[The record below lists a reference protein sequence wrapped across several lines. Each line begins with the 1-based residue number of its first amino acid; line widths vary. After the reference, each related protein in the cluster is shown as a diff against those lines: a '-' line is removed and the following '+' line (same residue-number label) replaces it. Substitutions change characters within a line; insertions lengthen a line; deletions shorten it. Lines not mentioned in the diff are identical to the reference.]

1 MLVTRAGLDKR
12 PHDVAAMFDKVAAR
26 YDRTNDVLSFG
37 QDRLWR
43 RAVASAVAA
52 RPGERILDVG
62 AGTGASSD
70 PFTAAGAYVVAV
82 DFSFGMMLEGAR
94 GRSSLRFVAGD
105 ALALPFADNSFD
117 AVTISFGLRNV
128 ADVPAALAEMRRVTR
143 PAGRLVI
150 CESSQPVWPPF
161 RAVYLAYLMR
171 VLPKIAR
178 IVGSNAAAYRYLSET
193 IRDWP
198 DQRTLA
204 AMITDAGW
212 RDAQWRNLTGGIAA
226 VHRATAP

>member
-1 MLVTRAGLDKR
+1 MLVTRAGLDKS
-12 PHDVAAMFDKVAAR
+12 PHAVAAMFDEVAAR

-43 RAVASAVAA
+43 RGVAAAVAA
-52 RPGERILDVG
+52 EPGDRILDVA
-62 AGTGASSD
+62 AGTGSSSD
-70 PFTAAGAYVVAV
+70 PFVGAGAYVVAA
-82 DFSFGMMLEGAR
+82 DFSLGMMRQGAR
-94 GRSSLRFVAGD
+94 SRPSLRFVAGD
-105 ALALPFADNSFD
+105 ALDLPFADDSFD

-143 PAGRLVI
+143 PGGRLVI
-150 CESSQPVWPPF
+150 CECSHPVWPPF
-161 RAVYLAYLMR
+161 RVVYMTYLMR
-171 VLPKIAR
+171 VLPQVAR
-178 IVGSNAAAYRYLSET
+178 VVGSNAAAYRYLSET

-204 AMITDAGW
+204 AMITEAGW

-226 VHRATAP
+226 LHRATAP